1 MKPWSIIYSVA
12 SVLYWVF
19 LDYIQHKLLHIRKL
33 YGLFLL
39 QLYKH
44 KKNHLQIFLRVL
56 CWSIQLAALLES
68 NSSEF

>member
-33 YGLFLL
+33 MVFSFKNYIN
-39 QLYKH
+39 
-44 KKNHLQIFLRVL
+44 KKNPLKSSNYKMNTTNSFMIFHK
-56 CWSIQLAALLES
+56 SKKS
-68 NSSEF
+68 